1 VEINRLIQIAKFG
14 IPEQRSKNVM
24 ITRKLAIAAAILLLS
39 GAGAGPD
46 FAQAQQQPAG
56 QTAAPTATPGGNTA
70 APAAGNTGMA
80 GPTATPDQGAA
91 GAPGAGAATPNAP
104 APAAAA
110 PAPSAPP
117 PAAGGTG
124 ATTPKENPYGLRQLW
139 EGQNGKVDWVAR
151 GVMILLALMSIGTW
165 YIFFMKFW
173 EQQRVIGQSRQV
185 ERRFWS
191 SNNLNEGIDQLAKN
205 SVFRTVA
212 ESGVRAS
219 SGGSGMVNQNDWIAM
234 SLNRQLEEIN
244 ARLQGGV
251 AFLASVGSTA
261 PFVGLFG
268 TVWGILNALIAIG
281 VAGQA
286 SIDKVAGP
294 VGEALIM
301 TAIGLAVAV
310 PAVLLYNYLVRR
322 NKIINEKLRSFASDL
337 QTYLVTKGR

>member
-1 VEINRLIQIAKFG
+1 MLNNKRSIGDMI
-14 IPEQRSKNVM
+14 SKN
-24 ITRKLAIAAAILLLS
+24 LAIAAAILFLS
-39 GAGAGPD
+39 GASAGQAL
-46 FAQAQQQPAG
+46 AQAAGQPAG
-56 QTAAPTATPGGNTA
+56 QTAAQPATPDTGNTA
-70 APAAGNTGMA
+70 APDAANPA
-80 GPTATPDQGAA
+80 ATPDQNAA
-91 GAPGAGAATPNAP
+91 GATPGAAPN
-104 APAAAA
+104 AA
-110 PAPSAPP
+110 PATAAPAAPP

-139 EGQNGKVDWVAR
+139 EGQNGHADWVAR

-173 EQQRVIGQSRQV
+173 EQQRVLGQSRQV
-185 ERRFWS
+185 EKRFWS

-219 SGGSGMVNQNDWIAM
+219 SGASGMMNLNDWVAM

-251 AFLASVGSTA
+251 AFLASVGSVA

-322 NKIINEKLRSFASDL
+322 NKVINEKLRSFASDL
-337 QTYLVTKGR
+337 QTYLITKGR